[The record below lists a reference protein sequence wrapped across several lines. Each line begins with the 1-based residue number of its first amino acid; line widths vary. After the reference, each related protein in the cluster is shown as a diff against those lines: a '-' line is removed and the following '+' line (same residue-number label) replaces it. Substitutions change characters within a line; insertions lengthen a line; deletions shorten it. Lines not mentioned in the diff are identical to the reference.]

1 MKVTRQEAAQKLI
14 DYLHHR
20 FTLTELVDWAELI
33 MMEAEFDEPDIGVLG
48 DIVGRIGLA
57 DVKTFGMSWADCENF
72 LSRLGYHVSVIV
84 SENQAVAA

>member
-1 MKVTRQEAAQKLI
+1 MKVTRQEVAQKLI

-33 MMEAEFDEPDIGVLG
+33 MMEAEFDEPDIGVVR

-57 DVKTFGMSWADCENF
+57 DVKTFGMSWTDCENF
-72 LSRLGYHVSVIV
+72 LYRLGYRGSVIV
-84 SENQAVAA
+84 SENQVMAV